1 MANAFS
7 KKNPAYV
14 EAKGKLNEELKNQ
27 EQKFAEMLNEN
38 TEKNFKINYI
48 LIGLFVVVVGYYFYS
63 KGGK

>member
-1 MANAFS
+1 MANTFS
-7 KKNPAYV
+7 KKKPAYV

-27 EQKFAEMLNEN
+27 EQKFSEMLNEN
-38 TEKNFKINYI
+38 TETDFKINYI